1 VPDRR
6 VLRLATAL
14 LLALIAID
22 LAAVHTCALYIGAAP
37 GPAHTSLVALDGPGA
52 PAHQHPPLHP
62 DHCFCHGLSTGA
74 DSAPL
79 PGPFQPAG
87 AVPETPHAQLLRVP
101 TSLYH
106 PPQLTA

>member
-1 VPDRR
+1 MPSRQL
-6 VLRLATAL
+6 LRFVTAL
-14 LLALIAID
+14 LLVWIAVD
-22 LAAVHTCALYIGAAP
+22 LAAVHTCALDVGKAS
-37 GPAHTSLVALDGPGA
+37 GPTHTAIVASDGPGA
-52 PAHQHPPLHP
+52 PAHQHAPVHP

-74 DSAPL
+74 NSAPL

-87 AVPETPHAQLLRVP
+87 AVPDTPHAHLLRVP